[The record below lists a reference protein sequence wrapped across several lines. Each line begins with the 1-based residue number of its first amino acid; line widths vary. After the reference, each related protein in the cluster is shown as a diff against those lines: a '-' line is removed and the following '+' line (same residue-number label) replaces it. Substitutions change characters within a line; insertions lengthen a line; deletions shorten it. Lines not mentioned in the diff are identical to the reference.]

1 MVCHCIG
8 NERVLLAF
16 VHQGCITFAK
26 DILIGEHPRMVSGSQ
41 PCLSLAKNV
50 RSDALWMAL
59 SRLLVCCAKM
69 HGVAM
74 FHAAAVTAFH
84 LFIAS
89 VRNCRIVL
97 REIRWR

>member
-50 RSDALWMAL
+50 RSDAVGV
-59 SRLLVCCAKM
+59 SRTVLCAQP
-69 HGVAM
+69 GWRE
-74 FHAAAVTAFH
+74 FAAVMSTP
-84 LFIAS
+84 
-89 VRNCRIVL
+89 RG
-97 REIRWR
+97 